1 MERKILDVMGM
12 SCASCA
18 RAIEKSV
25 SKVEGV
31 SSASVNFATEKL
43 VVEYDETKTN
53 LEKIKEAVKK
63 AGYDVKD
70 VPDETTKDVIIPIG
84 GMSCASCAR
93 AIEKSISKLPGIKEV
108 SVNFATEK
116 ARVVYDPSK
125 VRLSEIKEAIRKAG
139 YTPLEVEESTV
150 ADSQKDRKKLEE
162 QYWFKRFVI
171 SAIFAVPVLYIA
183 MGNIIGLPLPQIIDP
198 AKNPFNFV
206 FIQLILSIPIFIA
219 GIRFYTVGFSRLI
232 QRHPNM
238 DSLIAIGTAAAYI
251 YGIYGMFKIAAGD
264 TSFVEE
270 SYFETAGVI
279 ITLILLG
286 RYFEVVSKGRASD
299 AIKKLMGLAP
309 KTATIL
315 HDGQEKVIPI
325 EEIEVGDILIIKP
338 GEKIPT
344 DGEVID
350 GRTSVDESMLTGESI
365 PVEKTVG
372 SSVYG
377 GTINKNGTI
386 KVRATKVGKD
396 TVLSQIIK
404 LIEEAQA
411 SKPPIARLADIISGY
426 FVPTVIAIAI
436 ISGTLWYVWGKPGS
450 FALKIF
456 ITVLIIA
463 CPCALGLATPT
474 AVMVATGKGAEFG
487 VLFKSGEALET
498 LHKIDTIVFDKT
510 GTITEGKP
518 KVTDIITAEG
528 FDELEVLRLAASA
541 EKTSEHPLAE
551 AIVNYSKEKNL
562 DLVDAQEFEAIPGFG
577 IEATVDGKNIL
588 LGNQRLMEQ
597 RNVNVW
603 LTDEVQRLSQEGKTA
618 MFIAIDGK
626 FAGIIAV
633 ADVIK
638 PTSKKA
644 IEKLHKMGIN
654 TVMLTGDNRQ
664 TALAIAK
671 QVGIDKVVA
680 EVLPQNKAE
689 EVKKLQAE
697 GKKVVM
703 VGDGINDAP
712 ALTQADVGIA
722 IGSGTDVAIESA
734 DVVLMK
740 SDIMDVVTAID
751 LSKKAIR
758 NIKQNLFWA
767 FFYNTAG
774 IPIAAGVLH
783 IFGGPLL
790 NPVIAALAMAF
801 SSVSVV
807 TNALRLRRYRP
818 AK

>member
-93 AIEKSISKLPGIKEV
+93 AIGKSISKLPGIKEV

-125 VRLSEIKEAIRKAG
+125 VRLSEIKEAIKKAG
-139 YTPLEVEESTV
+139 YTPLEVEETT
-150 ADSQKDRKKLEE
+150 AAESQADRKKLEE

-198 AKNPFNFV
+198 DKNPFNFV

-315 HDGQEKVIPI
+315 RDGQETVIPI

-372 SSVYG
+372 SPVYG

-426 FVPTVIAIAI
+426 FVPAVIAIAI

-450 FALKIF
+450 FALKVF

-551 AIVNYSKEKNL
+551 AIVNYAKEKNS

-588 LGNQRLMEQ
+588 LGNKRLMEQ
-597 RNVNVW
+597 RNVSIW

-644 IEKLHKMGIN
+644 IEILHKMGIN

-671 QVGIDKVVA
+671 QVGIDKVIA

-689 EVKKLQAE
+689 EVKKLQTE

-751 LSKKAIR
+751 LSNKAIR

>member
-1 MERKILDVMGM
+1 
-12 SCASCA
+12 
-18 RAIEKSV
+18 
-25 SKVEGV
+25 
-31 SSASVNFATEKL
+31 
-43 VVEYDETKTN
+43 
-53 LEKIKEAVKK
+53 
-63 AGYDVKD
+63 
-70 VPDETTKDVIIPIG
+70 
-84 GMSCASCAR
+84 
-93 AIEKSISKLPGIKEV
+93 
-108 SVNFATEK
+108 
-116 ARVVYDPSK
+116 
-125 VRLSEIKEAIRKAG
+125 
-139 YTPLEVEESTV
+139 
-150 ADSQKDRKKLEE
+150 
-162 QYWFKRFVI
+162 
-171 SAIFAVPVLYIA
+171 
-183 MGNIIGLPLPQIIDP
+183 MGNIIGLPLPEVIQP
-198 AKNPFNFV
+198 EKNPLNFAL
-206 FIQLILSIPIFIA
+206 IQLILSIPIFIA
-219 GIRFYTVGFSRLI
+219 GIRFYIVGFSRLV

-238 DSLIAIGTAAAYI
+238 DSLIAIGTSASFI
-251 YGIYGMFKIAAGD
+251 YGVYAIFKIAFGD
-264 TSFVEE
+264 TKFVDET
-270 SYFETAGVI
+270 YFETAGI
-279 ITLILLG
+279 MITLILLG
-286 RYFEVVSKGRASD
+286 RYLEVVSKGRASD

-315 HDGQEKVIPI
+315 HEGQEKVIPV

-372 SSVYG
+372 SPVFG

-404 LIEEAQA
+404 LIEEAQS
-411 SKPPIARLADIISGY
+411 SKPPIARLADLISGY
-426 FVPTVIAIAI
+426 FVPAVIAIAI
-436 ISGTLWYVWGKPGS
+436 ISATLWYIWGKPGS
-450 FALKIF
+450 FALKVF

-487 VLFKSGEALET
+487 VPFKGGEALET

-518 KVTDIITAEG
+518 KVTDIITVNG
-528 FDELEVLRLAASA
+528 FNELEVLKLAATA

-551 AIVNYSKEKNL
+551 AIVNYAKEKNL
-562 DLVDAQEFEAIPGFG
+562 ELVDAEGFEAIPGFG
-577 IEATVDGKNIL
+577 IKATVDGKNIL

-597 RNVNVW
+597 MNVNVW
-603 LTDEVQRLSQEGKTA
+603 LTNEVQRLSQEGKTA
-618 MFIAIDGK
+618 MFVAIDGQ

-644 IEKLHKMGIN
+644 IEILHKMGIN
-654 TVMLTGDNRQ
+654 IFMLTGDSKQ

-671 QVGIDKVVA
+671 QVSIDKAVA
-680 EVLPQNKAE
+680 EVLPQNKAD
-689 EVKKLQAE
+689 EVKKFQAE
-697 GKKVVM
+697 GRKVVM

-767 FFYNTAG
+767 FFYNTLG

-790 NPVIAALAMAF
+790 NPIIAALAMAF

-807 TNALRLRRYRP
+807 TNALRLRRYKP